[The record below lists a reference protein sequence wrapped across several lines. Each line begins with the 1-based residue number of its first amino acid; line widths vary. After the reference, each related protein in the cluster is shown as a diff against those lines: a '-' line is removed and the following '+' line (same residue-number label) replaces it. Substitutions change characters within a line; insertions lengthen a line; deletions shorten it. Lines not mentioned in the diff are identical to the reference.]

1 MKKINEIIE
10 RIKPLN
16 SDLMEKAQKRLD
28 NLTKPRGSLGLL
40 EEIAKTVVGI
50 KEEPKPL
57 LKRKIILTLAGDHGV
72 AEEGVS
78 LYPQEVTCQMVHNF
92 LGGGAG
98 INVLASHVG
107 AEVIVVDMGVKGELK
122 IKSERLRIKKI
133 GYGTKNIAKGPAM
146 SRKEA
151 IESIL
156 RGIEVFEE
164 EHEKEKIDIV
174 GVGDMGIGNTT
185 PSSCIVACITSSE
198 VPHVTSRG
206 TGIDDERLEKKVEV
220 IKRAL
225 DINKPDP
232 EDPIDILGKVGGFEI
247 GGIAGIFLAS
257 AANIVPAIL
266 DGFIST
272 AGALIAA
279 KLAPL
284 TRDYMIASHQ
294 SVEKGHKIALGYLG
308 KKPLFDLSMR
318 LGEGTGSAIAMS
330 IVEGACRILNEMATF
345 NEAGVSNLTD
355 DVL

>member
-16 SDLMEKAQKRLD
+16 SDLMGKAQKRLD
-28 NLTKPRGSLGLL
+28 SLTKPKGSLGLL

-50 KEEPKPL
+50 KEEMKPL

-72 AEEGVS
+72 VEEGVS
-78 LYPQEVTCQMVHNF
+78 LYPQEVTCQMMHNF

-107 AEVIVVDMGVKGELK
+107 AEVIVVDMGVRGEFK
-122 IKSERLRIKKI
+122 IKSERLRIKKV

-164 EHEKEKIDIV
+164 EYEKEKIDIV

-198 VPHVTSRG
+198 VLDVTSRG
-206 TGIDDERLEKKVEV
+206 TGIDDETLEKKVEV

-225 DINKPDP
+225 GVNKPDP
-232 EDPIDILGKVGGFEI
+232 EDAIDILSKVGGFEI

-257 AANIVPAIL
+257 AANRVPAIL

-284 TRDYMIASHQ
+284 TRGYMIASHQ
-294 SVEKGHKIALGYLG
+294 SVEKGHRIALGYLG

-318 LGEGTGSAIAMS
+318 LGEGTGSAIAMG

-345 NEAGVSNLTD
+345 DEAGVSNLTD